1 MHSVYKNFLQLIDSD
16 DEDSINIAIDEMVDY
31 HLCNVERI
39 LSNVSSTVELG
50 VLSPLRYGLSCGYEL
65 LEEKISAS

>member
-1 MHSVYKNFLQLIDSD
+1 MKW
-16 DEDSINIAIDEMVDY
+16 SIIT
-31 HLCNVERI
+31 LCNVERI